1 MGETM
6 RIRNAVGKFGEEVAV
21 QHLLSA
27 GMAVLDR
34 NWRSRTGEIDVVARD
49 GDSLVFCEVKTRRG
63 ATCGTPAE
71 AVSPVKARRLRD
83 LAVQWLADSG
93 IHARLLRFDVVEVR
107 LSSDRGTQVQH
118 LRGVL

>member
-1 MGETM
+1 M

-21 QHLLSA
+21 QHLRGA

-34 NWRSRTGEIDVVARD
+34 NWRCRMGEIDVVARD

-63 ATCGTPAE
+63 ARYGTPAE
-71 AVSPVKARRLRD
+71 AVGPDKAQRLRN

-93 IHARLLRFDVVEVR
+93 SRARELRFDVVEVR
-107 LSSDRGTQVQH
+107 LSTNRGTEVQH